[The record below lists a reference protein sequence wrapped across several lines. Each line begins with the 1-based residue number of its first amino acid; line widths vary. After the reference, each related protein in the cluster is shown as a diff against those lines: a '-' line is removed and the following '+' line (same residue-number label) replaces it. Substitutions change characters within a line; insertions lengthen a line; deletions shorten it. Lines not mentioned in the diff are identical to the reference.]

1 MAFRLGLILI
11 ALQVRWESCYPI
23 QVYVDNVLPMCGTAR
38 SAYYSMI
45 KELFDDFFNRD
56 STGMDKT
63 DFWVPLLEKAFAKFC
78 GSYRMLIAGHPVRG
92 LSYLTGGICVRM
104 TLDRDAISTFEKYQ
118 GNLTSII
125 SYKLYDIILDHLT
138 NPVSA
143 DLYCDLDLH
152 IKTIEFRCYELF
164 RMAQWKLRQGK
175 YSLNCRFCL

>member
-1 MAFRLGLILI
+1 
-11 ALQVRWESCYPI
+11 
-23 QVYVDNVLPMCGTAR
+23 MCGTAR

-118 GNLTSII
+118 GNPT
-125 SYKLYDIILDHLT
+125 
-138 NPVSA
+138 
-143 DLYCDLDLH
+143 
-152 IKTIEFRCYELF
+152 
-164 RMAQWKLRQGK
+164 
-175 YSLNCRFCL
+175 

>member
-125 SYKLYDIILDHLT
+125 SYKLYHII
-138 NPVSA
+138 
-143 DLYCDLDLH
+143 YM
-152 IKTIEFRCYELF
+152 I
-164 RMAQWKLRQGK
+164 
-175 YSLNCRFCL
+175 

>member
-1 MAFRLGLILI
+1 
-11 ALQVRWESCYPI
+11 
-23 QVYVDNVLPMCGTAR
+23 MCGTAR

-104 TLDRDAISTFEKYQ
+104 TLDRNAISTFEKYQ
-118 GNLTSII
+118 GNH
-125 SYKLYDIILDHLT
+125 KLHHPYYMI
-138 NPVSA
+138 
-143 DLYCDLDLH
+143 
-152 IKTIEFRCYELF
+152 
-164 RMAQWKLRQGK
+164 
-175 YSLNCRFCL
+175 